1 MSSLKVD
8 NITGRGS
15 TGFTGSV
22 KTEGGATTT
31 DLQQG
36 LIKQW
41 AKIDGVNA
49 TIDDSFN
56 VSSASDE
63 AVGKKQ
69 LVATNVMSNANYS
82 VTSTTFFSASID
94 NGMHPF
100 VETTFSTS
108 EFRINALELDS
119 TNAGD
124 CDSHF
129 TQSTGDL
136 A

>member
-22 KTEGGATTT
+22 KSDGGATTT

-36 LIKQW
+36 L
-41 AKIDGVNA
+41 AKAWSYSGLNDN

-56 VSSASDE
+56 TASLTDHGTGTVSHNFTNSFSSANHCNVALIGTAAHVFFNGSD
-63 AVGKKQ
+63 AAK
-69 LVATNVMSNANYS
+69 SS
-82 VTSTTFFSASID
+82 STTGNFRCYNTSNSFSDASD
-94 NGMHPF
+94 
-100 VETTFSTS
+100 
-108 EFRINALELDS
+108 INII
-119 TNAGD
+119 
-124 CDSHF
+124 
-129 TQSTGDL
+129 STGDL